1 MNYNKI
7 NEVLKSLKNYA
18 GLRKKKSCFLVG
30 TTKKKSFRNFYLT
43 PLRESQKT
51 IYAGA
56 IIYDNETAEKIAK
69 KIDGKV
75 DYVFIDIEKKIT
87 NKRDLFTNIERV
99 VKSEVQ
105 KSIIKNYKPNDITV
119 NSLENFI
126 QDYYGKDN
134 RGVGGKRIL
143 ILGAGNIGTKIGIR
157 LLESGSH
164 TFLFRRDKKKLQK
177 INQVLNIVKP
187 EYTKSKSNVINSD
200 QLKFEYYDVIIGCSN
215 NIIKFKKIRK
225 ILKNPLIIDVGKGVF
240 SKYDLNQL
248 KKWNISVFRLDIE
261 NSLSS
266 FLDTSVDTESFFENS
281 FFNIKDKL
289 RLVKKGILGNKDDII
304 VDDVIKPK
312 RIIGV
317 CGSNGSLKNTSLKK
331 IKSLKKQILNKK

>member
-18 GLRKKKSCFLVG
+18 SLKKKKSCFLVG

-51 IYAGA
+51 VYAGA

-87 NKRDLFTNIERV
+87 NKKDLFTNIERV
-99 VKSEVQ
+99 VKSEIQ

-119 NSLENFI
+119 NSIENFI

-200 QLKFEYYDVIIGCSN
+200 QLKFEYYDVIIGCSD

-240 SKYDLNQL
+240 SRYDLNQL

-266 FLDTSVDTESFFENS
+266 FLDTSVDTENFFETRY
-281 FFNIKDKL
+281 FYIKGKL
-289 RLVKKGILGNKDDII
+289 KLVKKGILGNNGDII